1 MSKKRAHLF
10 VKGRVQG
17 VFFRACT
24 QEEAQKRMLTGW
36 VKNLHDGRVEA
47 LFEGEEKDV
56 QSMID
61 WCHRGP
67 SHAVV
72 TDVSVELE
80 EYEGEYSDFSVTTS

>member
-1 MSKKRAHLF
+1 MSKKRVHLF

-17 VFFRACT
+17 VFFRSCT
-24 QEEAQKRMLTGW
+24 QDEAQKRMLTGW
-36 VKNLHDGRVEA
+36 VRNLHDGRVEA

-56 QSMID
+56 QSMIA

-80 EYEGEYSDFSVTTS
+80 EYMGEYSDFSVMTS

>member
-24 QEEAQKRMLTGW
+24 QEEAQKRTLTGW
-36 VKNLHDGRVEA
+36 VRNLHDGRVEA

-80 EYEGEYSDFSVTTS
+80 EYSGEYSGFSVTTS

>member
-10 VKGRVQG
+10 VNGKVQG

-24 QEEAQKRMLTGW
+24 QEEAQKRTLTGW
-36 VKNLHDGRVEA
+36 VRNLHDGRVEA

-72 TDVSVELE
+72 IDVSVERE
-80 EYEGEYSDFSVTTS
+80 EYTGEYSDFSVKF